1 MRGFG
6 HRLLN
11 QAETGKELDLS
22 LVLVNPEG
30 FNKRIVIPSVM
41 MVYPQQLRIDPMA
54 SPTTRRD
61 GAFAVRP
68 STHTPSTLALLLETM
83 ARFGRSVGRS
93 VGAKIRSGQS
103 ASSAAKELIR

>member
-68 STHTPSTLALLLETM
+68 SIHAHPLDPRIV
-83 ARFGRSVGRS
+83 ARNNGPLRSVCRSVGW
-93 VGAKIRSGQS
+93 GKN
-103 ASSAAKELIR
+103 